1 MADFTVDYND
11 ERFNKV
17 ETEKNNA
24 ITETKNTY
32 DQMINNSDA
41 QYQNLINASKEYA
54 DKQTELQ
61 NAQTEFTVEKINQQ
75 KEKAEKDYVK
85 EQKGAYADYQ
95 KSTNAYGVNAE
106 NLASNGLNK
115 TGYSETTRTNAYNTY
130 QNRYMSARE
139 TYNDAILNYDNGIK
153 EAMLANSSTLA
164 EIAYN
169 ALKEQ
174 LELSLEGFQYK
185 NTLTQ
190 NKLNAVNEQ
199 EDRYYTR
206 YQDVLNQINTENQLR
221 AEQEQF
227 EAQLQWE
234 KEQAAQEQA
243 NWEKEYALSL
253 ASLKSSSSSSR
264 SSSRK
269 SSSSSGSSSTTLSN
283 SNSNSGY
290 EVNTA
295 YYQGNKNADCK
306 YGTFS
311 NGYQPNNVNGNKLSK
326 TGDTLTFT
334 TQTLSGQ
341 TMTVTQ
347 NIWKTSDGTKYYWE
361 GRQNKYIKIS

>member
-32 DQMINNSDA
+32 DQMINNSDSH
-41 QYQNLINASKEYA
+41 YQDLINASKDYA
-54 DKQTELQ
+54 NKQTELQ
-61 NAQTEFTVEKINQQ
+61 NAQTNLTVEEINQQ
-75 KEKAEKDYVK
+75 KEKAEKNYIK

-95 KSTNAYGVNAE
+95 KSTNSYGVNAE
-106 NLASNGLNK
+106 NLASSGLNK

-139 TYNDAILNYDNGIK
+139 TYNDAILNYDNAIK
-153 EAMLANSSTLA
+153 EARLANNSTLA

-185 NTLTQ
+185 NTLIQT
-190 NKLNAVNEQ
+190 KLDAINTQ

-227 EAQLQWE
+227 EKQLQWE

-253 ASLKSSSSSSR
+253 ASLRKSSSGGSSRSSSSSS
-264 SSSRK
+264 
-269 SSSSSGSSSTTLSN
+269 SGGAASLTN
-283 SNSNSGY
+283 NGY

-295 YYQGNKNADCK
+295 YYQGNKNADCQ

-311 NGYQPNNVNGNKLSK
+311 NGYQPNNVNGDKLSK

-341 TMTVTQ
+341 PMTVTQ
-347 NIWKTSDGTKYYWE
+347 NIWKTSDGSKYYWE

>member
-11 ERFNKV
+11 ERFKNV

-24 ITETKNTY
+24 INEVKNTY

-61 NAQTEFTVEKINQQ
+61 NQQTEFTIEKINQE
-75 KEKAEKDYVK
+75 KEKAEKDYIK

-139 TYNDAILNYDNGIK
+139 TYNDAIQNFDNSIT
-153 EAMLANSSTLA
+153 EAKLANSSTIA
-164 EIAYN
+164 QIAYN

-185 NTLTQ
+185 NTLIE
-190 NKLNAVNEQ
+190 NKLNAVNEE
-199 EDRYYTR
+199 EDRYYSR
-206 YQDVLNQINTENQLR
+206 YQDVLNQINTENQLKF
-221 AEQEQF
+221 EQ
-227 EAQLQWE
+227 
-234 KEQAAQEQA
+234 EQAAQEQA

-253 ASLKSSSSSSR
+253 ASLRKSSSSSSK
-264 SSSRK
+264 SSSK
-269 SSSSSGSSSTTLSN
+269 SSGSSSSSSGGTASLTNSNNALSSTAT
-283 SNSNSGY
+283 GIY
-290 EVNTA
+290 NTI
-295 YYQGNKNADCK
+295 K
-306 YGTFS
+306 
-311 NGYQPNNVNGNKLSK
+311 
-326 TGDTLTFT
+326 
-334 TQTLSGQ
+334 
-341 TMTVTQ
+341 
-347 NIWKTSDGTKYYWE
+347 
-361 GRQNKYIKIS
+361 KISSFTGNPINSSIVRNNIYNNYQNGKITDDEAEKIFNLLGL